1 MQKFLKIAGIIL
13 VVIFIFLLW
22 VLRKVDYTPYFNK
35 DYYKNTRSR
44 LDSVGKELSLA
55 KGSLQVGFG
64 KQSITPGLGAQEDNA
79 KTGTF
84 KSVPMAG
91 FGSRRGRPAEGIHD
105 SIFVKATALK
115 VQGKLLILV
124 GADMLIIPPV
134 ISEDVCSQLNK
145 KLGLKR
151 DQLFFSATHTHS
163 GVGAWA
169 NGLIGESFAGKP
181 NPEVIKW
188 LIQQFR
194 TAIEDA
200 IKDLQPGEIGN
211 RSFKTGNLLWNR
223 MVWDKGEKNSVF
235 TFILARQDSGK
246 KVILGSFD
254 AHPTTLGDW
263 NMEISG
269 DYPGYW
275 QRKLENN
282 GYDMAVFF
290 AGSVGNQ
297 GPRRKREKFGTPQ
310 YLGETLADSV
320 LKYSKFIKLSD
331 SITLS
336 YMNLQIDLPEFQ
348 IRVTDGLRLKQ
359 SLAEKLM
366 KNMGDINFQAARI
379 GKLIWLTSP
388 GDFSGELAIQ
398 LKNEGCNKGYNVL
411 VTGFNGAYLGYIL
424 PGRYY
429 HYNNY
434 ESRTM
439 SWFGPYMGPYSYEMM
454 HRMMQIITSL

>member
-1 MQKFLKIAGIIL
+1 
-13 VVIFIFLLW
+13 
-22 VLRKVDYTPYFNK
+22 
-35 DYYKNTRSR
+35 
-44 LDSVGKELSLA
+44 
-55 KGSLQVGFG
+55 
-64 KQSITPGLGAQEDNA
+64 
-79 KTGTF
+79 
-84 KSVPMAG
+84 
-91 FGSRRGRPAEGIHD
+91 
-105 SIFVKATALK
+105 
-115 VQGKLLILV
+115 V

>member
-1 MQKFLKIAGIIL
+1 
-13 VVIFIFLLW
+13 
-22 VLRKVDYTPYFNK
+22 
-35 DYYKNTRSR
+35 
-44 LDSVGKELSLA
+44 
-55 KGSLQVGFG
+55 
-64 KQSITPGLGAQEDNA
+64 
-79 KTGTF
+79 
-84 KSVPMAG
+84 MAG

-246 KVILGSFD
+246 KGDSFPRLGQSSRN
-254 AHPTTLGDW
+254 G
-263 NMEISG
+263 MGEIS
-269 DYPGYW
+269 
-275 QRKLENN
+275 R
-282 GYDMAVFF
+282 
-290 AGSVGNQ
+290 
-297 GPRRKREKFGTPQ
+297 
-310 YLGETLADSV
+310 
-320 LKYSKFIKLSD
+320 
-331 SITLS
+331 
-336 YMNLQIDLPEFQ
+336 
-348 IRVTDGLRLKQ
+348 
-359 SLAEKLM
+359 
-366 KNMGDINFQAARI
+366 
-379 GKLIWLTSP
+379 
-388 GDFSGELAIQ
+388 
-398 LKNEGCNKGYNVL
+398 
-411 VTGFNGAYLGYIL
+411 
-424 PGRYY
+424 
-429 HYNNY
+429 
-434 ESRTM
+434 
-439 SWFGPYMGPYSYEMM
+439 
-454 HRMMQIITSL
+454 